1 MLFIFLLVCI
11 LKNTRVN
18 PVPTDIQD
26 LAARGQNWRFYD
38 ENFRFLRQT
47 QASIVP
53 WSSIHWQLWLRSQ
66 YSQNKK
72 LAAARN
78 YGPPTHARQGT
89 PFQVPK
95 GYCFKFHKGIPCLGC
110 DFKHSCFKCQGAH
123 IVPNIVIF
131 VHLQKNHSP
140 VLDALPSPH
149 LPTPVKIKLVTELL
163 RGYPPSIMN
172 ILISGFSWGFPLHYQ
187 GNHRAFED
195 SNLLSAL
202 ENP

>member
-149 LPTPVKIKLVTELL
+149 LPTPVKKTKTSYIASS
-163 RGYPPSIMN
+163 R
-172 ILISGFSWGFPLHYQ
+172 ISAIHYEHFNFWFFLGFPL
-187 GNHRAFED
+187 A
-195 SNLLSAL
+195 LSRK
-202 ENP
+202 PSGIWG